1 MNEIDSL
8 GASFFYAG
16 TQNST
21 SEAAKEKRKE
31 RISSTRKSAFSQILK
46 SQSDEE
52 TFSLKGLPP
61 EIATLNIEEAAV
73 YLKDKVDLA
82 GKDLSENINSENLA
96 KFKES
101 IAQFINFMIQN
112 NFEVAKKNRKGF
124 SSPANYFSNYNTQP
138 RPKDPRV
145 QVQVINQKLDEMT
158 RDMLYMQSNN
168 LKILKQIEEIKGLIV
183 DLMSS

>member
-8 GASFFYAG
+8 GAQFFYAG
-16 TQNST
+16 TQNAT
-21 SEAAKEKRKE
+21 SETSKEKRKE
-31 RISSTRKSAFSQILK
+31 RISSTRKSVFSQVLK
-46 SQSDEE
+46 TQNEE
-52 TFSLKGLPP
+52 SEFVLKGLPP
-61 EIATLNIEEAAV
+61 EIATLEIEEAAI
-73 YLKDKVDLA
+73 YLKDKVELA
-82 GKDLSENINSENLA
+82 GRDLSENINSDNLA

-101 IAQFINFMIQN
+101 IAQFINFIVQN
-112 NFEVAKKNRKGF
+112 NFEISKKNRKGF
-124 SSPANYFSNYNTQP
+124 STPANYFSSYNTQP